1 MMYFDDYMDLF
12 HNDCPKEAEYYLAVE
27 LQGEE
32 RIKKGDD

>member
-12 HNDCPKEAEYYLAVE
+12 HNDCPSDAEYYLEVE